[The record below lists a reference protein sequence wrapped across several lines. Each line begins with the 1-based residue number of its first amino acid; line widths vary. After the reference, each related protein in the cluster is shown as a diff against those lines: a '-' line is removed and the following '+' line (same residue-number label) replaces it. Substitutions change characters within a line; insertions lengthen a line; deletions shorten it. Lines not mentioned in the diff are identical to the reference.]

1 MNKLETG
8 RIMKMIKAAYPNFD
22 TNGDAKDI
30 AALWAW
36 RFKDVD
42 FKTVLEAVGDYID
55 GDHAFAPTVGEIKT
69 IIKGKQPKLSA
80 IDGWHEIER
89 ALRDSL
95 TNAEKEF
102 RKLSPPV
109 KAYVKDP
116 QTLRTLA
123 GCDMSGRYFADYQE
137 RFFKLFSAM
146 QEDTT
151 PDYPALNRLD
161 KAAIANSSRA
171 DRLIEG
177 MADHFKLPT

>member
-1 MNKLETG
+1 MNANETG

-36 RFKDVD
+36 RFKEID

-55 GDHAFAPTVGEIKT
+55 GDHAFAPAVGQIKT

-102 RKLSPPV
+102 SKLSPPV

-151 PDYPALNRLD
+151 PDYPALN
-161 KAAIANSSRA
+161 KPEEVAIEKNSRT

>member
-102 RKLSPPV
+102 SKLSPPV

-151 PDYPALNRLD
+151 PDYPALNKPEEL
-161 KAAIANSSRA
+161 AIEKNSRA